1 MSGCATHQELLGGY
15 VLGALE
21 PEEMA
26 EMRVHVDSCPRCA
39 REERELGGLP
49 ALLDRV
55 EPGDVPLPE
64 LSPELEEAV
73 LDRFVRERSG
83 GGLREGRAVTRRPA
97 AFAAA
102 AAAIAAALAVVTGIL
117 LLGGGEEED
126 AYARAELR
134 GPGPGLASAQVSAVP
149 EGTAVRLTASRLP
162 ARGAVYELWC
172 IAVDGRWVSGGTF
185 RAQSDGHASADLTA
199 AVEPGDYHRI
209 VITRRAASA
218 PGSER
223 GVKVLAGKL
232 LY

>member
-1 MSGCATHQELLGGY
+1 VSGCTTHGELLGGFM
-15 VLGALE
+15 LGALE

-26 EMRVHVDSCPRCA
+26 EMRIHVESCPRCA

-83 GGLREGRAVTRRPA
+83 DDDRASRVGTRRLL

-102 AAAIAAALAVVTGIL
+102 AAAVAAALAVVTGTL
-117 LLGGGEEED
+117 LLGGGDED
-126 AYARAELR
+126 TYARAELR
-134 GPGPGLASAQVSAVP
+134 GTGPGLASAQVTAVP

-162 ARGAVYELWC
+162 GRGAMYELWC

-185 RAQSDGHASADLTA
+185 RAGTDGRAQADLTA
-199 AVEPGDYHRI
+199 AVKPGDYHRI
-209 VITRRAASA
+209 VVTRRAAGA